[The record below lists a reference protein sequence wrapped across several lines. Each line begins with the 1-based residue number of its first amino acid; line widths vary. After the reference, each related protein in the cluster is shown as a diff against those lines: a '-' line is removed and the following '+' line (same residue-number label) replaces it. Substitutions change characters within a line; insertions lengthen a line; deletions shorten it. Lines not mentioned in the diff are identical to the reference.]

1 MDEKSL
7 NLVIKFEQRK
17 NQTIKCDRTYK
28 YQFEKYKVCSFG
40 DDCLPSFAAFSM
52 DQVPMSTLNSGTILS
67 ARRPCNTFPLLSP
80 HTASTYAASSLRS
93 NRAQRANYQ
102 NVRNKVMYLAI
113 RNFSASK
120 LYYIYQEYI
129 TLNWDLFSPKHLV
142 IFTNLR

>member
-1 MDEKSL
+1 MNRVKIKPYSVIWLISVSL
-7 NLVIKFEQRK
+7 EG
-17 NQTIKCDRTYK
+17 T
-28 YQFEKYKVCSFG
+28 VCFFG

-67 ARRPCNTFPLLSP
+67 ARRPCNIFPLLSP

-93 NRAQRANYQ
+93 KKALSELTIKTYGT
-102 NVRNKVMYLAI
+102 KWWLMYINI
-113 RNFSASK
+113 RNSSASK

>member
-1 MDEKSL
+1 MTNRDSTKSKNYENYHKKISEINYSHVDEKSL

-17 NQTIKCDRTYK
+17 NQTIKRDRTYK
-28 YQFEKYKVCSFG
+28 YQFEKYKVCLFG

-93 NRAQRANYQ
+93 NRAQRANY
-102 NVRNKVMYLAI
+102 
-113 RNFSASK
+113 
-120 LYYIYQEYI
+120 
-129 TLNWDLFSPKHLV
+129 
-142 IFTNLR
+142 